1 MRLIV
6 VIVFLT
12 TLKTYSQD
20 NSLTGNWVAVDWEP
34 IGKSFISIYTGLI
47 FSFDKDSVKMTTV
60 LSNKDTILSFKLKGK
75 RLLIAGEKFG
85 VIKKITNDS
94 LILISN
100 KNRRTTFRK
109 IDPRLTEKTSI
120 NLTANPWY
128 LYNRG
133 EQGFKQRIVF
143 YDTLTRQ
150 GGWRVCFRQT
160 PGLKFKSQEIMEWS
174 LKTIGTDI
182 VIAIELDWGGP
193 QTFYQVTKVSNDNLE
208 LKNLSGTDDRVII
221 MEKSSPR
228 LNHEALFSLITSKK
242 WDTENILSYATQS
255 DEPIQILDSTI
266 YLEGFINFEDSTLI
280 KLEELLE
287 KQLSMKFDS
296 TQTFELLVNDKPF
309 QKGTWQFSLDGEYII
324 LDNGLRPEDYIE
336 IVELTENYLTI
347 GKQDELKFGN
357 DNRSTIYYYKLRL
370 D

>member
-1 MRLIV
+1 MRLLIV
-6 VIVFLT
+6 FAFLT
-12 TLKTYSQD
+12 TIKTYSQD
-20 NSLTGNWVAVDWEP
+20 NSLTGNWVAVNWEP
-34 IGKSFISIYTGLI
+34 IGKGFISIHTGQIL
-47 FSFDKDSVKMTTV
+47 SFDKDSVKMTTV
-60 LSNKDTILSFKLKGK
+60 LSNWDTIVSFNLKGK
-75 RLLIAGEKFG
+75 RLFIAGEKFG
-85 VIKKITNDS
+85 IVKKITNDS
-94 LILISN
+94 LVLISN

-120 NLTANPWY
+120 NLSANPWY
-128 LYNRG
+128 LYNPV
-133 EQGFKQRIVF
+133 EQGFKERIVF
-143 YDTLTRQ
+143 YDTLTRH

-160 PGLKFKSQEIMEWS
+160 PGLKFKSQKIMEWS
-174 LKTIGTDI
+174 LKTLGTDI
-182 VIAIELDWGGP
+182 VITIQLDWGGP
-193 QTFYQVTKVSNDNLE
+193 TTFFQVTKVSNDRLE
-208 LKNLSGTDDRVII
+208 LKKLSGTDDEIMI
-221 MEKSSPR
+221 MEKSSTR
-228 LNHEALFSLITSKK
+228 GNQEALFSLITSKK
-242 WDTENILSYATQS
+242 WDTENVLGYATQS

-266 YLEGFINFEDSTLI
+266 YISGFINFADSTLI

-296 TQTFELLVNDKPF
+296 TQTFELLINDKPF

-336 IVELTENYLTI
+336 IVELTESHLTI